1 MCGKIKEKFCLILS
15 ILITFAVSCSSKDY
29 QARFR
34 NHQVPYNFRHESA
47 KLNKCDDKE
56 KDYEVSN
63 QFAQTFTHESMKN
76 SKIEQPSYEEE
87 MTNQKNEEEE
97 DYSNKKSK
105 FSRSLD
111 YKEDEKCGDGG
122 GENRK
127 NDYMNSWSSGSG
139 GSMKKTTNI
148 ALKAAQEAKA
158 AEEGKTHFAPRLLKF
173 NFL

>member
-1 MCGKIKEKFCLILS
+1 MCGKINEKFCLILS
-15 ILITFAVSCSSKDY
+15 ILITLAVSCSSREASFY

-47 KLNKCDDKE
+47 KLNKCDNKE
-56 KDYEVSN
+56 KDLEVSN
-63 QFAQTFTHESMKN
+63 QYAQTFTHESLKN

-87 MTNQKNEEEE
+87 MTNQKSVEE
-97 DYSNKKSK
+97 DYNNNNINMKTK

-122 GENRK
+122 ENRK
-127 NDYMNSWSSGSG
+127 NDFMNSWNTGGG

-158 AEEGKTHFAPRLLKF
+158 AEEGKK
-173 NFL
+173 